1 MPLTPAYRSIDHI
14 MLRLTNAEPLFD
26 LFSRAFGLPVA
37 WPLQHAAF
45 ATYGWV
51 HAGNTDLEFWAA
63 ASNADLPEHAQPP
76 LIHGFALEPALP
88 LPQALERTAAAGIAS
103 KPARTFQSPNAQGE
117 VVTNFTNAVV
127 LDVSAPSCCI
137 FFCEWNPR
145 AAIYPW
151 DEAATP
157 VQRRGR
163 HRQALQEA
171 RGGPLGLI
179 GLQSIRMGTPDLGM
193 HRKHWQRLSGSPSGQ
208 PIMLAPGISLE
219 LVLAGQLR
227 IESLT
232 FSVHSLAT
240 ARLFLASR
248 QLLQEDTGDALWIAC
263 EGLRIGLVEGTG
275 AQA

>member
-1 MPLTPAYRSIDHI
+1 
-14 MLRLTNAEPLFD
+14 MLRLTTAEPLFD
-26 LFSRAFGLPVA
+26 LFSRVFGLPVA

-63 ASNADLPEHAQPP
+63 TSNGDLPEHALPP
-76 LIHGFALEPALP
+76 LVHGFALEPALP
-88 LPQALERTAAAGIAS
+88 LPQALERIAAEGIAS
-103 KPARTFQSPNAQGE
+103 KPARASQSPNAQGE

-127 LDVSAPSCCI
+127 LDISAPSCCI

-157 VQRRGR
+157 AERRAR
-163 HRQALQEA
+163 HRQALQA
-171 RGGPLGLI
+171 AHGGPLGLI
-179 GLQSIRMGTPDLGM
+179 GLHSMRMGTPGLGE
-193 HRKHWQRLSGSPSGQ
+193 HRRHWQVLSGSPAGQ

-219 LVLAGQLR
+219 LLAAEQLR

-240 ARLFLASR
+240 ARMFLASR
-248 QLLQEDTGDALWIAC
+248 QLLQEDSGDALWIAC
-263 EGLRIGLVEGTG
+263 EGLRISLVEGAS